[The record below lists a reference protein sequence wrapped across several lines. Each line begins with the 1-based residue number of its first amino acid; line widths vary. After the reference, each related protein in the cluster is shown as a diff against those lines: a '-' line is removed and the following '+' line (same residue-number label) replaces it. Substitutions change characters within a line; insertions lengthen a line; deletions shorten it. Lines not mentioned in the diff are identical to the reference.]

1 MWTIAKTFK
10 FSASH
15 QLTGLS
21 SDHQCARLHGHN
33 YTVRL
38 ELSSTFLGE
47 EGFVVDFGDLA
58 LFKAQVDRCDHRH
71 LNDLFDF
78 NPTSE
83 NLAHY
88 FFLAAQIL
96 FPETSAVVVSET
108 EATWARFSA

>member
-38 ELSSTFLGE
+38 ELSSNVLTN
-47 EGFVVDFGDLA
+47 GFIVDFAALA
-58 LFKAQVDRCDHRH
+58 EFKALIDACDHRH
-71 LNDLFDF
+71 LNDLFIF

-83 NLAHY
+83 NLARH
-88 FFLAAQIL
+88 FFLQARQL
-96 FPETSAVVVSET
+96 WPLQVSAVVVSET